1 LKLVSNALVTLV
13 KTKQDCFKEMF
24 ENVNITFIK
33 LQPDQAQEFF
43 LGFVTIISAGQY
55 RVS

>member
-1 LKLVSNALVTLV
+1 V